1 MTLKDFKRIIGC
13 ERACHSAII
22 PCAGVLMRNCLG
34 MLRVC
39 HGKRYP
45 KYVLGRAVPMA
56 VKLIAG
62 KLKTSLV
69 AFKFFRHECAL
80 ARERGTLNQ

>member
-1 MTLKDFKRIIGC
+1 MSLKGFKRIIGC
-13 ERACHSAII
+13 ERACHCAII
-22 PCAGVLMRNCLG
+22 SCAGVLMRSFFG
-34 MLRVC
+34 MLRVG

-45 KYVLGRAVPMA
+45 RYVLGRAVPMA

-69 AFKFFRHECAL
+69 AFKIFSA
-80 ARERGTLNQ
+80 

>member
-39 HGKRYP
+39 HGKDT
-45 KYVLGRAVPMA
+45 LGTYLV
-56 VKLIAG
+56 G
-62 KLKTSLV
+62 QSLWQS
-69 AFKFFRHECAL
+69 
-80 ARERGTLNQ
+80 N